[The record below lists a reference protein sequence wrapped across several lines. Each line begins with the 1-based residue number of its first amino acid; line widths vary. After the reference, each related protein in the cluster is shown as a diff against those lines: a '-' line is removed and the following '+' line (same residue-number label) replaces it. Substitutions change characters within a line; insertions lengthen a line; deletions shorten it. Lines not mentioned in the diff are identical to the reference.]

1 MALQHLRSSTAHKR
15 PLPAGVSDGQLAIN
29 TNLASPGVFFKDS
42 NGDLVKVGPVHVG
55 ATAPNAS
62 PASGGQTGNTKG
74 EQWLDTS
81 GTNPVLKVWDGS
93 AWQSEAGEFVNA
105 SGDTMTGALVMD
117 NQQQVRFREATAN
130 GTNYIAIQAPA
141 SVGSDRT
148 LTLPDATGT
157 LVSTGDTGTVTSTMI
172 ADGTIVDVDVNAS
185 AAIAGTKISPHFGS
199 QNVTTTGTVTGA
211 SLIPSSSTIPTN
223 GVYLPAA
230 NTVGI
235 STNSTER
242 LRVDASGRVLV
253 GTSTARTNFLS
264 AGVTAQTQL
273 EGTDANTTSFVI
285 TRNSVNSASSI
296 LGFAKSKGAA
306 VGSNTIVIDG
316 DQLGRINFAGSDGT
330 SFILAAEIEARI
342 DGTPGTN
349 SMPGRIVLSTTAS
362 GASAP
367 TERLRIDSSGRTL
380 IGTTSALNVG
390 SYSSGFEGFQVAG
403 TTSAARASLS
413 RWDASTADPGITLA
427 KSRGGTVG
435 TNGIVSSSDNI
446 GRVEFTADDG
456 TSFLTAARILA
467 QVDGT
472 PGTNDMP
479 GRLIFSTTADGASTP
494 TEAMRINNAQELL
507 IGYTTD
513 NGAYRLQVNS
523 QIFATSATIATSD
536 GRYKENIATL
546 NGCIDLVKAL
556 RPVSF
561 DWKPQQDITR
571 INDDG
576 NEVLVREGHNFP
588 GGTQVGFIA
597 QEVQTVLAGKPWLN
611 SVIKQ
616 NVRPA
621 VISSD
626 GNVLAPEEEFLGIA
640 EGNLISVLTSALKE
654 SIERIETL
662 EAKVAAL
669 EGA

>member
-1 MALQHLRSSTAHKR
+1 
-15 PLPAGVSDGQLAIN
+15 VSQTKAQLLDGKS
-29 TNLASPGVFFKDS
+29 ASVQFNSGS
-42 NGDLVKVGPVHVG
+42 
-55 ATAPNAS
+55 AAAPTVTF
-62 PASGGQTGNTKG
+62 TGNT
-74 EQWLDTS
+74 
-81 GTNPVLKVWDGS
+81 
-93 AWQSEAGEFVNA
+93 
-105 SGDTMTGALVMD
+105 
-117 NQQQVRFREATAN
+117 
-130 GTNYIAIQAPA
+130 
-141 SVGSDRT
+141 
-148 LTLPDATGT
+148 
-157 LVSTGDTGTVTSTMI
+157 
-172 ADGTIVDVDVNAS
+172 
-185 AAIAGTKISPHFGS
+185 
-199 QNVTTTGTVTGA
+199 TTG
-211 SLIPSSSTIPTN
+211 L
-223 GVYLPAA
+223 YLPAA
-230 NTVGI
+230 NELSVTTSG
-235 STNSTER
+235 TER

-494 TEAMRINNAQELL
+494 TERLRINSNGFASYTGS
-507 IGYTTD
+507 IGR
-513 NGAYRLQVNS
+513 GA
-523 QIFATSATIATSD
+523 
-536 GRYKENIATL
+536 
-546 NGCIDLVKAL
+546 
-556 RPVSF
+556 PVT
-561 DWKPQQDITR
+561 KT
-571 INDDG
+571 G
-576 NEVLVREGHNFP
+576 NF
-588 GGTQVGFIA
+588 
-597 QEVQTVLAGKPWLN
+597 TV
-611 SVIKQ
+611 
-616 NVRPA
+616 
-621 VISSD
+621 
-626 GNVLAPEEEFLGIA
+626 GIA
-640 EGNLISVLTSALKE
+640 ENWLICNGTGTITVTLPTASAWIGREIMIKTIAAFTVISASSNVVPLAGGAAGTA
-654 SIERIETL
+654 ILAATAGRFATL
-662 EAKVAAL
+662 VSDGTNWIIMEAN
-669 EGA
+669 

>member
-1 MALQHLRSSTAHKR
+1 MASKIKIKRSAVAGKV
-15 PLPAGVSDGQLAIN
+15 PLTTDLELSELAVN
-29 TNLASPGVFFKDS
+29 TNDGRLYTKKD
-42 NGDLVKVGPVHVG
+42 
-55 ATAPNAS
+55 
-62 PASGGQTGNTKG
+62 
-74 EQWLDTS
+74 
-81 GTNPVLKVWDGS
+81 
-93 AWQSEAGEFVNA
+93 
-105 SGDTMTGALVMD
+105 
-117 NQQQVRFREATAN
+117 N
-130 GTNYIAIQAPA
+130 GTESIVEI
-141 SVGSDRT
+141 GG
-148 LTLPDATGT
+148 PD
-157 LVSTGDTGTVTSTMI
+157 
-172 ADGTIVDVDVNAS
+172 
-185 AAIAGTKISPHFGS
+185 FGS
-199 QNVTTTGTVTGA
+199 RNITTTGTVTGA
-211 SLIPSSSTIPTN
+211 SLNPTSGTVPTN

-235 STNSTER
+235 STNGTER
-242 LRVDASGRVLV
+242 LRVDASGRLLL
-253 GTSTARTNFLS
+253 GATAAVDN
-264 AGVTAQTQL
+264 
-273 EGTDANTTSFVI
+273 D
-285 TRNSVNSASSI
+285 SSI
-296 LGFAKSKGAA
+296 ESAKDGENRLKLISYADSNISQVIVARARGTQATPTLVNNGNALGAFAIQGY
-306 VGSNTIVIDG
+306 
-316 DQLGRINFAGSDGT
+316 DGT
-330 SFILAAEIEARI
+330 SFVTAAKI
-342 DGTPGTN
+342 DVTVNGSPSTGSVPGAV
-349 SMPGRIVLSTTAS
+349 IVSTTAVGGTS
-362 GASAP
+362 P
-367 TERLRIDSSGRTL
+367 TERLRIDSAGRML
-380 IGTTSALNVG
+380 IGTTSAANTYRVG
-390 SYSSGFEGFQVAG
+390 SNSRTPAVQIQGPFSLPNLGGALSINCTNE
-403 TTSAARASLS
+403 AARFFLANS
-413 RWDASTADPGITLA
+413 STVAA
-427 KSRGGTVG
+427 NAVVG
-435 TNGIVSSSDNI
+435 VAAFAAN
-446 GRVEFTADDG
+446 DG
-456 TSFLTAARILA
+456 TSALLNAASIEC

-479 GRLIFSTTADGASTP
+479 GRLVFSTTADGAISP

>member
-185 AAIAGTKISPHFGS
+185 AAIAGTKISPDFGS

>member
-172 ADGTIVDVDVNAS
+172 ANGTIVDVDVNAS
-185 AAIAGTKISPHFGS
+185 AAIAGTKISPDFGS